1 MLNSNNG
8 SRFAW
13 RKKFTAI
20 VTLSLFVGL
29 AFQQSAIARPVAI
42 AALAPVTRTSD
53 GFTSS
58 VTNYDPFFTYSIT
71 STVGVVTPGTPS
83 GSTLD
88 FTVTG
93 LTPTQAAT
101 VRVLTS
107 RSGYANGN
115 KWITGAALPRTGLVA
130 TFGLVTKTVD
140 GFTSSV
146 TNYAASFDFAI
157 TTTAGSV
164 SAGSPSGSTLPFTVT
179 GLTPGQVATV
189 RVQTTR
195 SGYANGNKWITGAA
209 LPRPGLVA
217 TLSPAIKTFGG
228 FTSAV
233 TNYDPPFGFT
243 FTTTA
248 GTVIGGTPSGS
259 SLPFTVTGLAP
270 GQVATVR
277 VQTTRSGYANGNKW
291 ITSSSVLR

>member
-130 TFGLVTKTVD
+130 T
-140 GFTSSV
+140 
-146 TNYAASFDFAI
+146 
-157 TTTAGSV
+157 
-164 SAGSPSGSTLPFTVT
+164 
-179 GLTPGQVATV
+179 
-189 RVQTTR
+189 
-195 SGYANGNKWITGAA
+195 
-209 LPRPGLVA
+209 
-217 TLSPAIKTFGG
+217 LSPAIKTFGG